1 MKSIMLVFMN
11 MRLHEK
17 IRHHLESTPGLTQR
31 GLAERMGVNPAAVN
45 RMLYGRR
52 NIMADELPVIEE
64 YLGVPLDL
72 GRASSGTDY
81 PQTARGNARGFS
93 DVRRAE
99 IDGRDGGAQNLP
111 PPVPVYRDRRSA
123 DVIDWA
129 VRHPHQLALR
139 DAYAL
144 YVDSE
149 DMQPRY
155 FRGELVYV
163 HPAKPVMTGSDCVV
177 EFNDGRVALRRLV
190 QKSADKIV
198 VQSFNPARLEELSA
212 RDVASL
218 HSIVGR
224 G

>member
-1 MKSIMLVFMN
+1 MLVFMN

-31 GLAERMGVNPAAVN
+31 GLAERMGLNPAAVN

-52 NIMADELPVIEE
+52 NIMADELPIIED
-64 YLGVPLDL
+64 YLGVALDL
-72 GRASSGTDY
+72 GRSAGASEY
-81 PQTARGNARGFS
+81 QQNPRNAARGFS
-93 DVRRAE
+93 DVKRAE
-99 IDGRDGGAQNLP
+99 IDGRDVAMQKIP
-111 PPVPVYRDRRSA
+111 PPVPVYRDRRSGE
-123 DVIDWA
+123 VIDWA
-129 VRHPHQLALR
+129 VRHPHQFALR

-149 DMQPRY
+149 EMQPRY

-177 EFNDGRVALRRLV
+177 EYSDGRVVLRRLV
-190 QKSADKIV
+190 QKSNDKVV
-198 VQSFNPARLEELSA
+198 VQIFNPAKLEEVSA
-212 RDVASL
+212 RDITAL

>member
-1 MKSIMLVFMN
+1 MIFLMN

-17 IRHHLESTPGLTQR
+17 IRHYLESTPGLTQR

-52 NIMADELPVIEE
+52 NIMADELPIIEE
-64 YLGVPLDL
+64 YIGIALDL
-72 GRASSGTDY
+72 GR
-81 PQTARGNARGFS
+81 PQPVGEYRQDSRPGGRGFS
-93 DVRRAE
+93 DIRRAE
-99 IDGRDGGAQNLP
+99 LEGREPGNFPLP
-111 PPVPVYRDRRSA
+111 APVPVYRNRRTD

-129 VRHPHQLALR
+129 VRHPHQFAVR

-144 YVDSE
+144 YVDTE

-163 HPAKPVMTGSDCVV
+163 HPAKPVMTGSDCVL
-177 EFNDGRVALRRLV
+177 EHSDGRVLLRRLV
-190 QKSADKIV
+190 QKGADKVV
-198 VQSFNPARLEELSA
+198 VQQFNPARLEEFPAS
-212 RDVASL
+212 DVRAL
-218 HSIVGR
+218 CSIVGR

>member
-1 MKSIMLVFMN
+1 MKSTKLIFMN

-52 NIMADELPVIEE
+52 NIMADELPIIED
-64 YLGVPLDL
+64 YLGVALDV
-72 GRASSGTDY
+72 GRAPAAEYQQS
-81 PQTARGNARGFS
+81 PRGSARGFS

-99 IDGRDGGAQNLP
+99 IDGHGALVQPLP
-111 PPVPVYRDRRSA
+111 PPVPVYRDRRSD

-129 VRHPHQLALR
+129 VRHPHQFSLR

-177 EFNDGRVALRRLV
+177 QYEDGRVALRRLV
-190 QKSADKIV
+190 QKTNDKIV
-198 VQSFNPARLEELSA
+198 VQAFNPARLEELSA
-212 RDVASL
+212 RDITAL

>member
-1 MKSIMLVFMN
+1 MTQ
-11 MRLHEK
+11 RLHEK
-17 IRHHLESTPGLTQR
+17 IRHYLESTPGLTQR

-52 NIMADELPVIEE
+52 NIMADELPVIED
-64 YLGVPLDL
+64 YLGVALDV
-72 GRASSGTDY
+72 GRAASGEYKQD
-81 PQTARGNARGFS
+81 ARATRGFS
-93 DVRRAE
+93 DVRAGGF
-99 IDGRDGGAQNLP
+99 DARDAGAQLP
-111 PPVPVYRDRRSA
+111 PPVPVFRDRRDG
-123 DVIDWA
+123 DVVDW
-129 VRHPHQLALR
+129 VTRHPQQFSLR

-177 EFNDGRVALRRLV
+177 EYKNGDIAVRRLV
-190 QKSADKIV
+190 QKTADKIV
-198 VQSFNPARLEELSA
+198 VQKFNPAKMEEFK
-212 RDVASL
+212 ASDITAL

-224 G
+224 N

>member
-1 MKSIMLVFMN
+1 MIFLMN

-17 IRHHLESTPGLTQR
+17 IRHYLESTPGLTQR

-52 NIMADELPVIEE
+52 NIMADELPIIEE
-64 YLGVPLDL
+64 YIGVALDL
-72 GRASSGTDY
+72 GR
-81 PQTARGNARGFS
+81 PQPVGEYRQDSRPGARGFS
-93 DVRRAE
+93 DIRRAE
-99 IDGRDGGAQNLP
+99 LEGREPGGFSLP
-111 PPVPVYRDRRSA
+111 PPVPVYRNRRTD

-129 VRHPHQLALR
+129 VRHPHQFAVR

-144 YVDSE
+144 YVDVE

-163 HPAKPVMTGSDCVV
+163 HPAKPVMTGSDCVL
-177 EFNDGRVALRRLV
+177 EHGDGRVLLRRLV

-198 VQSFNPARLEELSA
+198 VQQFNPARLEEFAAS
-212 RDVASL
+212 DVRAL
-218 HSIVGR
+218 YSIVGR

>member
-1 MKSIMLVFMN
+1 MKSTKLNFMN

-17 IRHHLESTPGLTQR
+17 IRHHLETTPGLTQR

-45 RMLYGRR
+45 RMIYGRR
-52 NIMADELPVIEE
+52 NIMADELPIIED
-64 YLGVPLDL
+64 YLGVALDL
-72 GRASSGTDY
+72 GRTATAPEY
-81 PQTARGNARGFS
+81 QQNARGSARGFS

-99 IDGRDGGAQNLP
+99 IDGRDTAMQNLP
-111 PPVPVYRDRRSA
+111 PPVAVYRDRRS
-123 DVIDWA
+123 DEVIDWA
-129 VRHPHQLALR
+129 VRHPHQFALR

-177 EFNDGRVALRRLV
+177 QYNDGRVALRRLV
-190 QKSADKIV
+190 QKSNDKVV
-198 VQSFNPARLEELSA
+198 VQIFNPAKLEEIPA
-212 RDVASL
+212 RDIAAL

>member
-1 MKSIMLVFMN
+1 MAIK
-11 MRLHEK
+11 LHEK
-17 IRHHLESTPGLTQR
+17 IRHHLETTPGLTQR

-64 YLGVPLDL
+64 YLGVTLDV
-72 GRASSGTDY
+72 GRSAPASAHEY
-81 PQTARGNARGFS
+81 HQHPRGSARGFS
-93 DVRRAE
+93 DVRRSD
-99 IDGRDGGAQNLP
+99 IDAHDTVAITMP
-111 PPVPVYRDRRSA
+111 PPVPVYRDRRA
-123 DVIDWA
+123 GDVVEWTT
-129 VRHPHQLALR
+129 RHPQQFALR

-163 HPAKPVMTGSDCVV
+163 HPAKPVMTGSDCVI
-177 EFNDGRVALRRLV
+177 ELTDGRVALRRLV
-190 QKSADKIV
+190 QKSADKVV
-198 VQSFNPARLEELSA
+198 VQQFNPQRLEEIAA

>member
-1 MKSIMLVFMN
+1 MN

-45 RMLYGRR
+45 RMIYGRR
-52 NIMADELPVIEE
+52 NIMADELPIIED
-64 YLGVPLDL
+64 YLGVALDL
-72 GRASSGTDY
+72 GRGAADY
-81 PQTARGNARGFS
+81 HQDQRSNARGFS

-99 IDGRDGGAQNLP
+99 IDGRDAAQNLP
-111 PPVPVYRDRRSA
+111 PPVPVYRDRRA
-123 DVIDWA
+123 GDIVDWA
-129 VRHPHQLALR
+129 VRHPQQFALR

-177 EFNDGRVALRRLV
+177 EYTDGRIALRRLV
-190 QKSADKIV
+190 QKAADKIV
-198 VQSFNPARLEELSA
+198 VQLFHPARLEELPA
-212 RDVASL
+212 RDVAAL

>member
-1 MKSIMLVFMN
+1 MLGAMN

-17 IRHHLESTPGLTQR
+17 IRHYLESTPGLTQR

-52 NIMADELPVIEE
+52 NIMADELPVIED
-64 YLGVPLDL
+64 YLGVTLDL
-72 GRASSGTDY
+72 GRATSAEY
-81 PQTARGNARGFS
+81 QQNARTPARGFS
-93 DVRRAE
+93 DVRRTE
-99 IDGRDGGAQNLP
+99 IDGRDAAAHAMP
-111 PPVPVYRDRRSA
+111 PPVPVYRDRRTA
-123 DVIDWA
+123 EVIDWA
-129 VRHPHQLALR
+129 VRHPHQFALR

-177 EFNDGRVALRRLV
+177 EFTDGRVLLRRLA

-198 VQSFNPARLEELSA
+198 VQAFNPARLEELPA
-212 RDVASL
+212 RDVAAL

>member
-1 MKSIMLVFMN
+1 MT

-52 NIMADELPVIEE
+52 NIMADELPVIED
-64 YLGVPLDL
+64 YLGVALDI
-72 GRASSGTDY
+72 GRMAQSAEY
-81 PQTARGNARGFS
+81 QQNARGAARGFS
-93 DVRRAE
+93 DIRRME
-99 IDGRDGGAQNLP
+99 FDGREASAQQFP
-111 PPVPVYRDRRSA
+111 PPVAVYRDYRSGE
-123 DVIDWA
+123 VIDWA
-129 VRHPHQLALR
+129 VRHPHQFALR
-139 DAYAL
+139 EAYAL

-155 FRGELVYV
+155 FRGELIYV

-177 EFNDGRVALRRLV
+177 EYADGRVALRRLV
-190 QKSADKIV
+190 QKSSDKIV
-198 VQSFNPARLEELSA
+198 VQLFNPARLEEVPAKDVSA
-212 RDVASL
+212 L